1 MDLAIDII
9 RWIHVALGIVG
20 LIVYWIPIFATKG
33 GKLHVRFGRY
43 FVWCAYG
50 VAATALVICVVRL
63 VDPPEAVP
71 RAVHAFL
78 GISKKL
84 VKVRKTRKKL
94 RKIEKALKKP
104 FQG

>member
-50 VAATALVICVVRL
+50 VAATAV
-63 VDPPEAVP
+63 
-71 RAVHAFL
+71 
-78 GISKKL
+78 
-84 VKVRKTRKKL
+84 T
-94 RKIEKALKKP
+94 
-104 FQG
+104 